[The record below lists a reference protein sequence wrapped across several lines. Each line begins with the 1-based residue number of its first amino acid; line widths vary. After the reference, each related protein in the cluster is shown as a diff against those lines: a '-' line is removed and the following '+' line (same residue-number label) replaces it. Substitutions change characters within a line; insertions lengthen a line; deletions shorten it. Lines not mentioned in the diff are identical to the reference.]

1 MKRNLILL
9 FLSLIMIVCLVACG
23 NEKPND
29 TEEEIKETSVEEQED
44 ASVNEE
50 LKNYLN
56 NYFNN
61 ATPCSLGNYVDAD
74 VVSIRLDEAYFTDK
88 IEPDNTDGPYWSFGD
103 IDGEKYLVIIGE
115 IKNNSDQ
122 EIKSD
127 LAFDLPRGLQN
138 KTFVS
143 VLNYNDQM
151 ILCQT
156 AYTAYGSSDITD
168 TLKAHETGKLII
180 LCSLKDEEISNT
192 SVSLLLG
199 FSDLQ
204 EVIYNGYDGLD
215 MDKCT
220 HLLKYE
226 VNDIKSR

>member
-56 NYFNN
+56 NFFNN

-88 IEPDNTDGPYWSFGD
+88 IEPDNTEGWYSLFDD
-103 IDGEKYLVIIGE
+103 VEGEKYLVIIGE
-115 IKNNSDQ
+115 IKNNSNQ
-122 EIKSD
+122 EIKFD
-127 LAFDLPRGLQN
+127 LALDLPSGLQR
-138 KTFVS
+138 KSFIP
-143 VLNYNDQM
+143 VLNYNNQM
-151 ILCQT
+151 IICQT
-156 AYTAYGSSDITD
+156 AYNAAGDSQINTNLQAY
-168 TLKAHETGKLII
+168 ETGKLII
-180 LCSLKDEEISNT
+180 LCSFKDEDISNT
-192 SVSLLLG
+192 SASLLLG

-204 EVIYNGYDGLD
+204 EEIYTGFNGLD

-226 VNDIKSR
+226 LNDIKSR